1 MFHDHHI
8 FPMPAQEKN
17 ELSSHPGQLQ
27 RTHCVQCVEGGV
39 IPRGRNAAI
48 FRGASVT
55 HPCKG
60 RHAPGKTGRENGST
74 DISTLSFQS
83 TSSAQ
88 TKFHYYM
95 HESSALLLLLFKK
108 KIWSSSAVHPDIF
121 SRKYLKLNPLKTLL
135 HSFHTLHQ
143 LLLSKLK
150 VEKRW
155 KELLVVTPPL
165 KPPSPRQS
173 PSYTADHRT
182 ARANIPSPPCFSV
195 SVACCWHYSEWV
207 PETPADKGRLCL
219 H

>member
-1 MFHDHHI
+1 MPDRWPRSWSPTTRTTTPIFQSQQQTTVLTPQMPGPFMFHDHHI

-39 IPRGRNAAI
+39 IPRGCNAAI

-74 DISTLSFQS
+74 DTSTLSFQS
-83 TSSAQ
+83 TSSAH

-108 KIWSSSAVHPDIF
+108 K
-121 SRKYLKLNPLKTLL
+121 KLEVPLQFT
-135 HSFHTLHQ
+135 Q
-143 LLLSKLK
+143 MY
-150 VEKRW
+150 
-155 KELLVVTPPL
+155 
-165 KPPSPRQS
+165 SPE
-173 PSYTADHRT
+173 
-182 ARANIPSPPCFSV
+182 NI
-195 SVACCWHYSEWV
+195 
-207 PETPADKGRLCL
+207 
-219 H
+219 

>member
-1 MFHDHHI
+1 MRLSAEARHNPEAQTQIRRWIWRCRIAGQGHGALPPGPRLQSFNPSSRPQYLLLRCQGPFMFHDHHI

-121 SRKYLKLNPLKTLL
+121 SRKYLKLNPLKL
-135 HSFHTLHQ
+135 HF
-143 LLLSKLK
+143 
-150 VEKRW
+150 
-155 KELLVVTPPL
+155 
-165 KPPSPRQS
+165 
-173 PSYTADHRT
+173 
-182 ARANIPSPPCFSV
+182 IPFIL
-195 SVACCWHYSEWV
+195 YINYF
-207 PETPADKGRLCL
+207 
-219 H
+219 